1 MQERTQNRV
10 YSPKFKI
17 SFVEGLRNNNLAL
30 FEAIHKCFDA
40 SVNPNNIKN
49 GSEYLEEVIDG
60 LMKERKDRK
69 VLMTPKVV
77 DHETW

>member
-30 FEAIHKCFDA
+30 FEAIRKCFDA
-40 SVNPNNIKN
+40 SVKPNNIKT
-49 GSEYLEEVIDG
+49 GSEYLEEGIDG
-60 LMKERKDRK
+60 LMKERRDRK
-69 VLMTPKVV
+69 VLTTPKEV
-77 DHETW
+77 DYKI